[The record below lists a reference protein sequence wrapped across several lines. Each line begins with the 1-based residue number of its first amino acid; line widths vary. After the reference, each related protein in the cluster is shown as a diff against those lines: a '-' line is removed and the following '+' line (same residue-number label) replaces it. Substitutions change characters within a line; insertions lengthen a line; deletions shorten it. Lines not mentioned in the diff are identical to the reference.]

1 MPQIKVPKPKAIVM
15 DMSGTAVKSGFIDK
29 ILLPYVRNNVKA
41 YVEEKWSDKTVKK
54 DIDRLRKE
62 SQESE
67 KKIAASEANV
77 AEQQQSVVDYIL
89 WALDNKKETK
99 AISQFRFHMWFDAYD
114 NNKLQTP
121 VYSDVAI
128 QVKKW
133 KDLDIKIY
141 VLSNS
146 WYEMTKKS
154 FSNTTQGD
162 LNLMI
167 DGHFD
172 TSLGALNEKDTYN
185 KLIEKIGFPKE
196 EILFLTKSGEE
207 GRTAKEAGLPVVLVM
222 THRKDIEK
230 LNEEEKQMQRIRT
243 FNELEF
249 DSQTN

>member
-1 MPQIKVPKPKAIVM
+1 MPQIKLPKPKAIVM
-15 DMSGTAVKSGFIDK
+15 DMFGTAVKTGFNDR
-29 ILLPYVRNNVKA
+29 ILMPYLKNNVKA
-41 YVEEKWSDKTVKK
+41 YLEEKWTDKKVKK

-67 KKIAASEANV
+67 KKIAAPEANV

-89 WALDNKKETK
+89 WALENKKETNGIRK
-99 AISQFRFHMWFDAYD
+99 FRFNVWFDAYD
-114 NNKLQTP
+114 NNKLQSP

-141 VLSNS
+141 VFSNAWEES
-146 WYEMTKKS
+146 TKKFLS
-154 FSNTTQGD
+154 KTSQGD

-167 DGHFD
+167 DGYYD
-172 TSLGALNEKDTYN
+172 SSLGALNERETYN
-185 KLIEKIGFPKE
+185 KLVEKIALPKE

-222 THRKDIEK
+222 THRREIEK
-230 LNEEEKQMQRIRT
+230 LNDEEKQMQRIRS

-249 DSQTN
+249 ESQTN